1 MEVFEKP
8 CCTNSQNMRAGEL
21 ARLVTCP
28 EPTYKSQVWKHIPV
42 IPALWGG
49 GQEQED
55 PWNSLANQ
63 LSGITELLSPVKD
76 PISKT
81 EQRKG
86 LGGVE
91 GGEAAIGM

>member
-1 MEVFEKP
+1 MLYEFTEHEGWGAGSVGNVPRTHVQKP
-8 CCTNSQNMRAGEL
+8 GVEAH
-21 ARLVTCP
+21 TCNP
-28 EPTYKSQVWKHIPV
+28 ST
-42 IPALWGG
+42 LGGG